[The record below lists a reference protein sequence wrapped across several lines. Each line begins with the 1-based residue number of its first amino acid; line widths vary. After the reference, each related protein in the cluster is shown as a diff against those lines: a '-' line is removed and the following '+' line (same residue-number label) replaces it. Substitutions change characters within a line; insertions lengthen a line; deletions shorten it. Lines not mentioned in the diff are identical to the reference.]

1 MVIVV
6 AIQRMILFNELR
18 TLITR
23 WLNMLSHQRMANS
36 LFGSDS
42 PYATDILPPGFPL
55 APFVFPKRF
64 QWTPAFS
71 ANPRRC
77 QITLEYRGRTAVSSL
92 LWSIQSS
99 DVDFGVFE
107 IPTQVFDDPLRPFP
121 ITAHLVLECLMKSVA
136 AHRTIAILSEVL
148 THLVDGVPYMMKHF
162 YLVALPERIIIRD
175 VAARWVK

>member
-1 MVIVV
+1 
-6 AIQRMILFNELR
+6 
-18 TLITR
+18 
-23 WLNMLSHQRMANS
+23 MAE
-36 LFGSDS
+36 G
-42 PYATDILPPGFPL
+42 
-55 APFVFPKRF
+55 
-64 QWTPAFS
+64 
-71 ANPRRC
+71 
-77 QITLEYRGRTAVSSL
+77 
-92 LWSIQSS
+92 

-175 VAARWVK
+175 VAARWVKQCVHCAEIVASPGPEGCITCLFLTYIADV